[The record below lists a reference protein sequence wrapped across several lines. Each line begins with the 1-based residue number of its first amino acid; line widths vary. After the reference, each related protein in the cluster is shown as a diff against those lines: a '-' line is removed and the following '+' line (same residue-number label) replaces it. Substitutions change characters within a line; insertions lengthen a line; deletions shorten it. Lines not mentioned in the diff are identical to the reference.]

1 MVLMMIWR
9 PQGLLP
15 MKRPQMKL
23 KPGQQ
28 GEQV

>member
-15 MKRPQMKL
+15 MKRTQIKMKTG
-23 KPGQQ
+23 KGAQA
-28 GEQV
+28 